1 MKARTWFPVLFVLLL
16 SVFIVVSVAQASV
29 EPVLAVDNLFSAV
42 TACEI
47 EQATALFAA
56 DAVARNDV
64 ANISYEGSEEISS
77 LLDGWERDGRV
88 FDIVKLGMDGEAV
101 ELTVEISDDGIVWA
115 RQGMTADVHEGQI
128 QNLDV
133 HQIELQL
140 WRVWD

>member
-1 MKARTWFPVLFVLLL
+1 MKARTLLPVLFVLLL

-29 EPVLAVDNLFSAV
+29 EPVLAVDDLFTAV

-47 EQATALFAA
+47 EQATSLFAA

-64 ANISYEGSEEISS
+64 ANILYEGSAEISN
-77 LLDGWERDGRV
+77 LLDGWEREGRV
-88 FDIVKLGMDGEAV
+88 FEIVQLEMVDNTV
-101 ELTVEISDDGIVWA
+101 DLTVEISDDGIVWA
-115 RQGMTADVHEGQI
+115 RQAMTAAVQDGKI

>member
-1 MKARTWFPVLFVLLL
+1 MKARTLFPVMFVVLL

-29 EPVLAVDNLFSAV
+29 EPVLAVDELFTAV

-47 EQATALFAA
+47 EQATSLFAA

-64 ANISYEGSEEISS
+64 ANIMYEGAAEISG
-77 LLDGWERDGRV
+77 LLDGWERDGRL
-88 FDIVKLGMDGEAV
+88 FDIVKLEMLDDTV
-101 ELTVEISDDGIVWA
+101 DLTVEISDDGIVWA
-115 RQGMTADVHEGQI
+115 RQSMTAAVNDGKI